1 MLRIE
6 MLIDL
11 SWLDRFPLA
20 KVPPFV
26 LSWMT
31 QCEQSAP
38 LSIPLSSKSSHSQ
51 KVKVYFLILSSQQ
64 SNSYICMFFFS
75 HFWACQGKDLFSIL
89 NIHELLKEISGGG
102 VRSTKLHFSS
112 HFPKMIKFQ
121 RIDNTIVLDFRFL
134 FFSRHGGEIPRFS
147 YHGRQHF
154 ILWGICTQR
163 QKR

>member
-1 MLRIE
+1 

-11 SWLDRFPLA
+11 SWLDRFPLT

-51 KVKVYFLILSSQQ
+51 KSKSLFSYSIFSTVKLI
-64 SNSYICMFFFS
+64 YMYVFFS
-75 HFWACQGKDLFSIL
+75 HFWACQGKDLFAIL
-89 NIHELLKEISGGG
+89 NIHELLKEISQKEI
-102 VRSTKLHFSS
+102 RSTKLHFSS

-134 FFSRHGGEIPRFS
+134 FFPRHGKEIPRFS